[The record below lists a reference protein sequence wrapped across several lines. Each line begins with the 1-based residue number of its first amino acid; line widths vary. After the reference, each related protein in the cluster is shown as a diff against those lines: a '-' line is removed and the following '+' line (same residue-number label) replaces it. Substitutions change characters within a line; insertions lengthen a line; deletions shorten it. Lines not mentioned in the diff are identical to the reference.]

1 MPAYHTVPESFS
13 NLKDQV
19 VVLTGGAHG
28 VGESIVRTL
37 FQVGAHVVFGD
48 IDEPSCLRLVET
60 LKKDATP
67 STGTLH
73 CRRVDVRLYS
83 DNLSL
88 FQDAFERYGRV
99 DHALSIA
106 GVTEGQNWFDPSL
119 DLNSI
124 TQPPSTSVL
133 DINLLGALYFAR
145 IAAVYLR
152 QDAGSGR
159 DKSLLLTGSLAA
171 FKEQAGL
178 FVYQPSK
185 HGVMGLFRS
194 TRKNL
199 YSLHG
204 IRVNILCPSLISTGM
219 SSKIQHV
226 WEEKALPINTAKEVG
241 DYAVSL
247 AAVRS
252 QGHGLD
258 QTGLAVYV
266 EGGEGWELESELD
279 RLDTQWMGVQM
290 AKNCEEINRALGVG
304 AGWTTER
311 PKI

>member
-1 MPAYHTVPESFS
+1 MPEYSSTPELFAT
-13 NLKDQV
+13 LKDKV

-28 VGESIVRTL
+28 VGESIVKTL
-37 FQVGAHVVFGD
+37 YSVGAHVVFGD
-48 IDEPSCLRLVET
+48 IDEPSCHQLAEHLAKEKPT
-60 LKKDATP
+60 
-67 STGTLH
+67 STGSLRF
-73 CRRVDVRLYS
+73 RRVDVRDYG
-83 DNLSL
+83 DNLAL
-88 FQDAFERYGRV
+88 FQDALTTHGRV

-106 GVTEGQNWFDPSL
+106 GVTEGQNWFTPEL
-119 DLNSI
+119 DLESVA
-124 TQPPSTSVL
+124 QPPSTAVV

-152 QDAGSGR
+152 QGQDGG

-204 IRVNILCPSLISTGM
+204 IRVNILCPSLISSGM
-219 SSKIQHV
+219 SSRIQHV
-226 WEEKALPINTAKEVG
+226 WEGKGLPINTADEVS
-241 DYAVSL
+241 DYAVTLTAS
-247 AAVRS
+247 RS
-252 QGHGLD
+252 QADGSD

-266 EGGEGWELESELD
+266 EGGKGWEFESELE
-279 RLDTQWMGVQM
+279 RLDKQWMGAKM
-290 AKNCEEINRALGVG
+290 AQNCEAINEALGVG
-304 AGWTTER
+304 AGWTTDK